1 MSSTDKFNVEAPP
14 VHGESTIHRIVKPQ
28 WATKAAYLAVAIDV
42 FLSNSLLT
50 TAATKS
56 DSRTG
61 RDGEIP
67 LLDCVGDI
75 KCHNHNT
82 VRLTLATQNEVSFKS

>member
-1 MSSTDKFNVEAPP
+1 MSSADKFNVEAPP

-28 WATKAAYLAVAIDV
+28 WVQRLLTWPELSMF

-61 RDGEIP
+61 SDGEIP

-82 VRLTLATQNEVSFKS
+82 VRLMLATQNEVSFKS